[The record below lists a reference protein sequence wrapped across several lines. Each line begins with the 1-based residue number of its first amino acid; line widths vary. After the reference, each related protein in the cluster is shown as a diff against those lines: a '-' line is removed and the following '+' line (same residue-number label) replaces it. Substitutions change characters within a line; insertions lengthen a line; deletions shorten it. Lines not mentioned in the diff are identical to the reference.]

1 MPSRRP
7 MPTVVSPGSV
17 YASKRPTVSATSA
30 LAPFRVR
37 NFRFQWPAD
46 LVTSWAFE
54 MESIILGWYVLVE
67 TGSVVMLTVFGSMLF
82 IGTLIAPMV
91 GVIGDRIGHRNLL
104 VSMRT
109 DYSVLAAALAVL
121 AFTGLISP
129 LYVFITAAMQGTV
142 RPSDLGVRAALTT
155 ATMPPGHLVGALSIS
170 RTTSDSARIMGALAG
185 AGLFVA
191 FGMGPAYVVVTI
203 FYALGAL
210 LTLGVARDESHHPA
224 AAIPDAARP
233 SHWRDLRD
241 GIAHVWTTQ
250 RLLALMWI
258 AFLVNLT
265 AFPFVNGLMPYI
277 AKEVYGTDQTGLGYL
292 VASLSSGAVVGSIA
306 LSAIGNTVRLGRLI
320 IIATVVWYALLLAF
334 AQMQTMLGG
343 IVVLMLAGFAQSFTM
358 VSLAVILMR
367 TSSPQ
372 FRARVMGDR
381 MLAIYSLPLRLVS
394 SGLLI
399 ERIGYGPTASLYAAV
414 GLVATLIIGVRW
426 RHDLWRAGS

>member
-1 MPSRRP
+1 ME
-7 MPTVVSPGSV
+7 
-17 YASKRPTVSATSA
+17 A
-30 LAPFRVR
+30 L
-37 NFRFQWPAD
+37 
-46 LVTSWAFE
+46 
-54 MESIILGWYVLVE
+54 ILGWYVLVE
-67 TGSVVMLTVFGSMLF
+67 TGSVVLLTLFGSMLY
-82 IGTLIAPMV
+82 IGTLIAPML
-91 GVIGDRIGHRNLL
+91 GVIGDRIGHRYLL
-104 VSMRT
+104 VGMRT
-109 DYSVLAAALAVL
+109 IYTVLAATLMTL
-121 AFTGLISP
+121 AFTGLINP
-129 LYVFITAAMQGTV
+129 LYVFIIAALQGTV

-155 ATMPPGHLVGALSIS
+155 ATMPPDQLVGALSIS

-191 FGMGPAYVVVTI
+191 FGMGPAYVAVTS

-210 LTLGVARDESHHPA
+210 LTLGVARDASHHPHA
-224 AAIPDAARP
+224 AAPNP
-233 SHWRDLRD
+233 MPKSPWRDLRE
-241 GIAHVWTTQ
+241 GITHVWSTQ

-277 AKEVYGTDQTGLGYL
+277 AREVYGTDQTGLGYL

-320 IIATVVWYALLLAF
+320 IISMVVWYALLFVF
-334 AQMQTMLGG
+334 AQMQAMLGG
-343 IVVLMLAGFAQSFTM
+343 VIFLMLAGFAQSFTM

-372 FRARVMGDR
+372 FRGRVMGVR
-381 MLAIYSLPLRLVS
+381 MLAIYSLPVGLVT

-399 ERIGYGPTASLYAAV
+399 ERIGYGATASLYAAV